1 MDLGSTISRLRA
13 ARQMSQGDLAE
24 ALGVS
29 RQSVSKWET
38 NASVPDLDKLV
49 KLSRLFGVTLDQL
62 VTGEQ
67 SAALPES
74 EPVPA
79 AAAPPS
85 PPLRSRQRLAAI
97 ILLCMAFLMWL
108 LLTALGGFLEGLIL
122 ALPFLVCAGICFAA
136 RRRAGLWCAW
146 TVYLTVELYIRWA
159 TGNTW
164 TLTLSTLYFTPE
176 MNYMRLAI
184 AWVQLFVMLA
194 MFLLTIR
201 SFRTVHISLKNRR
214 NLMRL
219 AGGWA
224 VLVLLHLL
232 KNWGYAWIY
241 QNPAWNVSLGI
252 RLVLRAGDLVLLV
265 LFAALLTATVCAF
278 RRPKSRPTS

>member
-67 SAALPES
+67 SAASPES

-79 AAAPPS
+79 AAPPS
-85 PPLRSRQRLAAI
+85 PPLWSRQRLAAI

-122 ALPFLVCAGICFAA
+122 ALPFLICAGICFAA

-164 TLTLSTLYFTPE
+164 TLTLSTSHFTPE
-176 MNYMRLAI
+176 MNYMRLAT

-201 SFRTVHISLKNRR
+201 SFRTVHIDLKNRR

-219 AGGWA
+219 ASGWVILA
-224 VLVLLHLL
+224 LLHLL